1 MLKLPSIISPA
12 QVLPDAPVTTLSPD
26 RPSFASYQYAFLM
39 AGNQREFA
47 AGLYYHGL
55 RADGQG
61 GFVPFD
67 VWIGSFVAITAQ
79 VTDELQTNHGFL
91 VDMMNGNGGITQT
104 IVRKKD
110 IANGGNK
117 LLEQLFN
124 LGFRLELSQKN
135 RLFQYFS
142 SAFHNKHVIAST
154 RCGWLNDVFVL
165 PSGTIGDDSV
175 VYDQQSDLGGFSP
188 KGALAGWSEAT
199 AVAAGNSAFILLL
212 SYAFSG
218 PLLRFFGISGGGFHI
233 YGDSSA
239 GKSVLSEFAA
249 SVFGAPEKLV
259 KSWRISKVGCE
270 LYAHAANETLLVL
283 DEIKNANP
291 HDLGDLV
298 YLLANGG
305 GSVKATQK
313 RTLAPMVTFRTPVIS
328 NGERSIGDFL
338 ALHKQQ
344 QHTGMAG
351 RLIEI
356 PVSNQYGVFD
366 ALHGYK
372 DEHALSA
379 FLRKTANASHGL
391 AAIAFIEQLVKEK
404 DIDSLVRV
412 YLEATA
418 ERFKGATGI
427 QKRASRL
434 FSVAAFAGVLASRF
448 GLIKVDENDIVDAI
462 EKEFMKWVS
471 TIAEHK
477 SETSQI
483 IESIESFVMA
493 NSNRFSEW
501 HPNDDTPVINRAG
514 WYKTLADGNDPYR
527 IWLFTPDGLK
537 EAAGGHAIDRIIEA
551 LKAVGIVQIA
561 ADGKAAKNTRVLG
574 TQKKLYHI
582 RFKDQTD

>member
-1 MLKLPSIISPA
+1 MLDNPKIINPA
-12 QVLPDAPVTTLSPD
+12 QVLPDAPVTNVSPD
-26 RPSFASYQYAFLM
+26 RPSFASYQYLFLM
-39 AGNQREFA
+39 SGNQREFPS
-47 AGLYYHGL
+47 GLYYHGL

-67 VWIGSFVAITAQ
+67 VWIGSYVAITAQ
-79 VTDELQTNHGFL
+79 VTDELQANHGFL
-91 VDMMNGNGGITQT
+91 VDMLNGNGGITQT

-142 SAFHNKHVIAST
+142 SAFHDKHIIAST

-165 PSGTIGDDSV
+165 PSVTIGNDSV
-175 VYDQQSDLGGFSP
+175 VYDQQSDMGGFSP
-188 KGALAGWSEAT
+188 KGRLENWSEAT

-218 PLLRFFGISGGGFHI
+218 PLLRYFGISGGGFHI

-249 SVFGAPEKLV
+249 SVFGTPEKLV

-379 FLRKTANASHGL
+379 FLRKTANASHGV
-391 AAIAFIEQLVKEK
+391 AAIAFIEQLIKEENIDELVKT
-404 DIDSLVRV
+404 
-412 YLEATA
+412 YLEATSG
-418 ERFKGATGI
+418 RFKSVTGI

-434 FSVAAFAGVLASRF
+434 FSVAAFAGIMASQF
-448 GLIKVDENDIVDAI
+448 GLLKLDEHDILDAI
-462 EKEFMKWVS
+462 EREFIKWVN

-477 SETSQI
+477 SETAQI

-514 WYKTLADGNDPYR
+514 WYKTLVEGNDPYR
-527 IWLFTPDGLK
+527 VWLFTPDGLK
-537 EAAGGHAIDRIIEA
+537 EAAGGHAIDRIVEA
-551 LKAVGIVQIA
+551 LKSVGVVQIGSNGRA
-561 ADGKAAKNTRVLG
+561 SRPMRVLG
-574 TQKKLYHI
+574 AVKKLYHV